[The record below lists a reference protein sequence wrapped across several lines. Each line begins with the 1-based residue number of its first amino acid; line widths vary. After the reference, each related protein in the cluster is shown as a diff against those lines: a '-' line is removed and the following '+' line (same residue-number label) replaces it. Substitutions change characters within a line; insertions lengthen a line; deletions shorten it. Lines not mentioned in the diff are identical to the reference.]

1 MPVDRRAVPGAV
13 ALPERL
19 RAADV
24 VGDRDDDPHGSR
36 DDRVDLVEEPGRFR
50 DQGVDEER
58 AGPVADGV
66 ARDLGAECGAGM
78 PFRVRGGPPPDPVGY
93 RLHAPTL
100 PSVPPRT

>member
-50 DQGVDEER
+50 DQGVD
-58 AGPVADGV
+58 
-66 ARDLGAECGAGM
+66 
-78 PFRVRGGPPPDPVGY
+78 
-93 RLHAPTL
+93 
-100 PSVPPRT
+100 